1 MIVSAPGGNSV
12 PMPGPRAP
20 ARRAWSRAAALL
32 GLALLAA
39 GISACA
45 PVSTPARDAAGPV
58 VSFDQQ
64 YIDLMAPLGQAS
76 LEMAN
81 IARTRAERPK
91 VQQLAR
97 EIAAQQEADVKQ
109 LQNWRKSW
117 FGSEQTPPTSA
128 VPLPGGIP
136 LPGLTADPTT
146 GAADLARGLESLR
159 AAPEP
164 FDRAF
169 LDAMIRQHE
178 SALAASKIVPDRAQH
193 PELLRFAGDIMA
205 TQGRQV
211 EQMRAWRQSWFGG
224 G

>member
-1 MIVSAPGGNSV
+1 MMPNHAPRTPASV
-12 PMPGPRAP
+12 P
-20 ARRAWSRAAALL
+20 WYQVAALI
-32 GLALLAA
+32 GVAALAA
-39 GISACA
+39 WMSACA
-45 PVSTPARDAAGPV
+45 PAPALTPGAGAA

-81 IARTRAERPK
+81 IARTRAQKPE

-97 EIAAQQEADVKQ
+97 EIAAGQEADVKQ

-117 FGSEQTPPTSA
+117 FGSDQTPPTSA
-128 VPLPGGIP
+128 VPLPGGVP
-136 LPGLTADPTT
+136 LPDLAADPATGTADLT
-146 GAADLARGLESLR
+146 RGVESLR
-159 AAPEP
+159 ATSEP

-169 LDAMIRQHE
+169 LDQMIRQHE
-178 SALAASKIVPDRAQH
+178 SALAVSKVVPDRAQH
-193 PELLRFAGDIMA
+193 PELPRFAGDIVA
-205 TQGRQV
+205 TQGRQL

>member
-1 MIVSAPGGNSV
+1 
-12 PMPGPRAP
+12 MPVQAARAP
-20 ARRAWSRAAALL
+20 APVAWQLVAGLL
-32 GLALLAA
+32 GFAALAA
-39 GISACA
+39 GIAACA
-45 PVSTPARDAAGPV
+45 PAPAPGAAGPV

-81 IARTRAERPK
+81 IARTRTQKPE
-91 VQQLAR
+91 VQQLAQ
-97 EIAAQQEADVKQ
+97 EIGAGQEADVKQ

-117 FGSEQTPPTSA
+117 FGSDQTPPINA
-128 VPLPGGIP
+128 VPLPEGVP
-136 LPGLTADPTT
+136 LPGIAPSPEGATT
-146 GAADLARGLESLR
+146 ADLARAVEALR

-169 LDAMIRQHE
+169 LDAMLRQHE
-178 SALAASKIVPDRAQH
+178 SALAVSQVVPDRAQH
-193 PELLRFAGDIMA
+193 PELLRFAGDIVA